1 MNQNGP
7 QSLDDINYI
16 VLSDKRLFT
25 KKILVIAERVDDA
38 ESLDGTILDEVLEVH
53 DLWGYWD
60 EGAFVRNQG
69 EFQNPNFCMQV
80 IKIFKWDLKK
90 FDERMGLMRRRMEW
104 KYPGYKRYCAKVFQ
118 RMAMAIKGE

>member
-1 MNQNGP
+1 MNQNGRP
-7 QSLDDINYI
+7 SLDDINYI

-38 ESLDGTILDEVLEVH
+38 ESLEGTILDDVLELH

-60 EGAFVRNQG
+60 EGCFVRDQG
-69 EFQNPNFCMQV
+69 EFQNSNFCMQV

-90 FDERMGLMRRRMEW
+90 FDKRMGLMRRRMEW
-104 KYPGYKRYCAKVFQ
+104 KYPGYQRYCAKVFQ
-118 RMAMAIKGE
+118 MMAMAIKGE